1 MALEEGVAPNVED
14 QNVEERHVNISGLFR
29 RPEKYRIGEDFDL
42 FFRKSVL
49 YFDAIDVTDERKKR
63 LALLF
68 NLSED
73 AFRLAEG
80 VPLPECQNSFDA
92 WGKEI
97 ATRFEK
103 NQTATER
110 RYTFSKRIQLP
121 GETVD
126 AYSVSLRALA
136 AKCDFRGSDYNNRV
150 LDQFILGL
158 QDKGTQNRL
167 LQEPPSTVDEAIA
180 VARRYEAARSTL
192 DTLKQENLS
201 RSSVVNPVRSGKT
214 CFVCHNPGHVARDCT
229 HERYNVEKVSPNN
242 KLCFYCKQTGHIQH
256 HCPFKYNRDRF
267 RNTTEQERQREVR
280 ICFRCNK
287 RGHVAKY
294 CRANWEEINS
304 GLSSSQPLS
313 KEQGRNVSKL
323 SSIAGSEK
331 RTTLVLEGII
341 EGSRVLCVLDT
352 GASICLMSKEK
363 WNKLSL
369 SKELLPSDVVAEAAN
384 NMPLGILGRSILQ
397 FECAGI
403 GFEQE
408 FYIVEHMAHE
418 ILIGLNWMLENKVDL
433 QVGARKLLFGNG
445 NSCDLFLYD
454 SSFMYPG
461 VVSLCE
467 DLEVPAGHEVIC
479 PANIGNP
486 FVDECILEPNG
497 YLSEKGLVVARVV
510 VSPVHQIVPVQLLN
524 PTKES
529 VKLKKGTVVGYMEGI
544 DIDPHDSN
552 ASNTVAEN
560 DAMENWDFS
569 HLEKDQHITMER
581 FLQENRDI
589 FARDLM
595 DIGLTNKVEHHIDTG
610 NAAPIKQLPRRLP
623 HVLKQVVDTQFQQ
636 MLETDVIEPSNSP
649 WASPIVLVK
658 KRDGS
663 WRFCI
668 DFRKLNDVTRK
679 DAYPIP
685 QVFDLIDSLS
695 GNTFFTTLDLKSG
708 YWQVPVHADSKPKT
722 AFVIPGGGHFQFKR
736 MAFGLTNAVPTFQRL
751 MMDVLSGMIGKKCLV
766 YLDDVL
772 VLGRTLEE
780 HLSNLK
786 DVFDAIRE
794 AGLKLNG
801 NKCVFAQ
808 PSVRYLGYVISA
820 QGIAPDEEKVKAVEQ
835 FPVPEDV
842 VSLRRFL
849 GIVGYYRRFI
859 CGFGDIAAPLFKLL
873 QKDSKFEWKQSCTE
887 AFQALKESLIK
898 APVMSYPRFDREFI
912 VYTDASN
919 IGVGG
924 VLSQRDDH
932 GHEKVIAYASRT
944 FHGSERNWS
953 TTEKEAYAIVWS
965 LDYFSAYIF
974 GQKVIVYSDH
984 RALQW
989 LRNIK
994 VPNGKL
1000 ARWLLRLEEFDYEV
1014 IHKPGHLMQHV
1025 DALSRAPVDGIVI
1038 SGWTREEFEE
1048 LQSLDEDI
1056 AIVSN
1061 WVAEGQK
1068 PEEKPVQGSEVLLTF
1083 HNIFDSLSLKD
1094 GLLCRRWIDE
1104 TGEENHQIVVP
1115 QFFKGNVLREIHLSA
1130 GHSGISKTF
1139 ASLQS
1144 RYYWPKFFT
1153 DVQAYCKSCEVCA
1166 RNKTAPRPRWPLQP
1180 IEIKPIPFY
1189 IVGVDIIGPLK
1200 TTKSGNRY
1208 ILTVID
1214 YFTKFAEAE
1223 PLRNQEAETVVRALE
1238 RIFASHG
1245 MPSILL
1251 TDQGSNFQSHL
1262 MKSMCE
1268 LFGIEK
1274 RRTTPYHPQSD
1285 GLCERFNGILKSLLR
1300 MLVNK
1305 SKDNWDDQIPMALLA
1320 YRSTKQS
1327 STGVSPFEMLYG
1339 RVPKLP
1345 AYVESKTE
1353 FRQEKDPIR
1362 YIDELRDKQQTLRQF
1377 VNSKLKSVQNKQK
1390 KAYDERFRTGKS
1402 KRLMPGDTVMLLD
1415 NTSRGLSEKYI
1426 GPFMIVDI
1434 VNSNCQIRSLLNGKE
1449 KRVHYNRLKP
1459 FELALDEALLQESAS
1474 DITSDLESSD
1484 SENKEEH
1491 VIIHRRD
1498 RRNDFVLP
1506 DDMQMNSREPEIAF
1520 VERADENIVD
1530 LPKAESKRT
1539 STRSR
1544 RPVERY
1550 GVSVTDY

>member
-1 MALEEGVAPNVED
+1 M
-14 QNVEERHVNISGLFR
+14 
-29 RPEKYRIGEDFDL
+29 
-42 FFRKSVL
+42 
-49 YFDAIDVTDERKKR
+49 
-63 LALLF
+63 
-68 NLSED
+68 
-73 AFRLAEG
+73 
-80 VPLPECQNSFDA
+80 
-92 WGKEI
+92 
-97 ATRFEK
+97 
-103 NQTATER
+103 
-110 RYTFSKRIQLP
+110 
-121 GETVD
+121 D
-126 AYSVSLRALA
+126 AYSVSVRALA
-136 AKCDFRGSDYNNRV
+136 AKCDFRGSDYINGV

-280 ICFRCNK
+280 ICFRCNT

-313 KEQGRNVSKL
+313 KEQGKNVSKL

-403 GFEQE
+403 GFEQD

-486 FVDECILEPNG
+486 FVDECILKPNG
-497 YLSEKGLVVARVV
+497 YLSEKGVVVARVV

-544 DIDPHDSN
+544 DIDPRDSN

-569 HLEKDQHITMER
+569 HLEKDQQITMER

-623 HVLKQVVDTQFQQ
+623 HVLKQVVDTQVQQ

-736 MAFGLTNAVPTFQRL
+736 VAFGLTN
-751 MMDVLSGMIGKKCLV
+751 
-766 YLDDVL
+766 
-772 VLGRTLEE
+772 
-780 HLSNLK
+780 
-786 DVFDAIRE
+786 
-794 AGLKLNG
+794 
-801 NKCVFAQ
+801 
-808 PSVRYLGYVISA
+808 
-820 QGIAPDEEKVKAVEQ
+820 
-835 FPVPEDV
+835 
-842 VSLRRFL
+842 
-849 GIVGYYRRFI
+849 
-859 CGFGDIAAPLFKLL
+859 APLFKLL

-887 AFQALKESLIK
+887 AFQALKESLSK
-898 APVMSYPRFDREFI
+898 APVTSYPRFDREFI

-932 GHEKVIAYASRT
+932 GHEKVIAYVSRT
-944 FHGSERNWS
+944 AF
-953 TTEKEAYAIVWS
+953 
-965 LDYFSAYIF
+965 
-974 GQKVIVYSDH
+974 
-984 RALQW
+984 
-989 LRNIK
+989 NI
-994 VPNGKL
+994 
-1000 ARWLLRLEEFDYEV
+1000 
-1014 IHKPGHLMQHV
+1014 
-1025 DALSRAPVDGIVI
+1025 
-1038 SGWTREEFEE
+1038 
-1048 LQSLDEDI
+1048 
-1056 AIVSN
+1056 
-1061 WVAEGQK
+1061 
-1068 PEEKPVQGSEVLLTF
+1068 
-1083 HNIFDSLSLKD
+1083 
-1094 GLLCRRWIDE
+1094 
-1104 TGEENHQIVVP
+1104 
-1115 QFFKGNVLREIHLSA
+1115 
-1130 GHSGISKTF
+1130 
-1139 ASLQS
+1139 
-1144 RYYWPKFFT
+1144 
-1153 DVQAYCKSCEVCA
+1153 
-1166 RNKTAPRPRWPLQP
+1166 
-1180 IEIKPIPFY
+1180 
-1189 IVGVDIIGPLK
+1189 
-1200 TTKSGNRY
+1200 
-1208 ILTVID
+1208 
-1214 YFTKFAEAE
+1214 
-1223 PLRNQEAETVVRALE
+1223 
-1238 RIFASHG
+1238 
-1245 MPSILL
+1245 
-1251 TDQGSNFQSHL
+1251 
-1262 MKSMCE
+1262 
-1268 LFGIEK
+1268 
-1274 RRTTPYHPQSD
+1274 
-1285 GLCERFNGILKSLLR
+1285 
-1300 MLVNK
+1300 
-1305 SKDNWDDQIPMALLA
+1305 
-1320 YRSTKQS
+1320 
-1327 STGVSPFEMLYG
+1327 
-1339 RVPKLP
+1339 
-1345 AYVESKTE
+1345 
-1353 FRQEKDPIR
+1353 
-1362 YIDELRDKQQTLRQF
+1362 
-1377 VNSKLKSVQNKQK
+1377 
-1390 KAYDERFRTGKS
+1390 
-1402 KRLMPGDTVMLLD
+1402 
-1415 NTSRGLSEKYI
+1415 
-1426 GPFMIVDI
+1426 
-1434 VNSNCQIRSLLNGKE
+1434 
-1449 KRVHYNRLKP
+1449 
-1459 FELALDEALLQESAS
+1459 
-1474 DITSDLESSD
+1474 
-1484 SENKEEH
+1484 
-1491 VIIHRRD
+1491 
-1498 RRNDFVLP
+1498 
-1506 DDMQMNSREPEIAF
+1506 
-1520 VERADENIVD
+1520 AD
-1530 LPKAESKRT
+1530 
-1539 STRSR
+1539 RSR
-1544 RPVERY
+1544 KQL
-1550 GVSVTDY
+1550 SVTPNEKHV